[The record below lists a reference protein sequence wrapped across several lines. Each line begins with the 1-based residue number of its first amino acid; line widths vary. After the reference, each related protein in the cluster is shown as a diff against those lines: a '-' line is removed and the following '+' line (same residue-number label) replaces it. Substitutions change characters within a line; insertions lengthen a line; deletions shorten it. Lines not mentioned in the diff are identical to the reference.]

1 MIKFLYSN
9 RHIIGVITVVTFI
22 VVGGTYY
29 LKHLSDE
36 RMFEKERNMRLDNKQ
51 WHLPEGVK
59 ARIGSGTISKIQYS
73 PDGTLLAVVSSIGVW
88 IFNEQT
94 AEPQHLLA
102 AHTGVINSISFSPD
116 GSTLAV
122 GTENGTVQIWNIS
135 TGEHQKT
142 FTRRGYYF
150 GVNNVFFMPDGS
162 TLAVVYSYS
171 LLDLWDVATDQRK
184 NPLLAVE
191 SGTTD
196 DNNNNTPNMYMSL
209 GGYNNSYSSDGKT
222 VASKRDNNTFTFW
235 DIPTRKEIRTLKVT
249 SSKFSRRIISFSSDL
264 GTLAI
269 ANRRNIG
276 PGHDRVWEINLWDVN
291 SQTKKRIFETD
302 KFILEIPFLV
312 FSPDGNLLA
321 SYIDNAIQIWDVNSG
336 KKKKRIKGHKS
347 IVSTVAFSSDNQT
360 LVSASYDNTI
370 RIWDVDTGKEKKTLT
385 GYGGGF
391 REVSLSADTQTLSLR
406 DRSTGI
412 IHLWN
417 TNTGQHVKTFI
428 GHKKGNTGAVLNS
441 DGSKLASYSV
451 YGNTIQ
457 LWDVNTDK
465 LSKLKGPRRHV
476 SGVAFSRDGEV
487 LASWGVSGNRK
498 DIIYFYD
505 TDTSSIQQTLQLTAQ
520 EDFSGSEDIYFDKKM
535 FTGVGKFFEPNLFVW
550 NLVTGQYNITD
561 LEDTEIG
568 GGTEIGVGRFSSD
581 GRILAIVYGGLTKFG
596 NHIILRDVKTG
607 EHIRTLIEHADDV
620 ESLAFSLDSGTLAS
634 GGEFRDNTI
643 RLWNI
648 ETGSS
653 RVLTDPSWTDSHVKF
668 NATVA
673 SSLTFSPD
681 GQTLASGMKLGD
693 IYLWDTETGEKKRI
707 LRGHS
712 KRISHLFFSP
722 DDKTLISVS
731 DDGTVLIWNLT
742 HV

>member
-9 RHIIGVITVVTFI
+9 RLIIGVILI

-29 LKHLSDE
+29 FKHLANE
-36 RMFEKERNMRLDNKQ
+36 RILEKVRNMRLDNKQ

-73 PDGTLLAVVSSIGVW
+73 PDGNLLAVVSSIGVW

-122 GTENGTVQIWNIS
+122 GTENGTAQIWNIS

-142 FTRRGYYF
+142 FTRRGYNF

-184 NPLLAVE
+184 NPLSAVE

-196 DNNNNTPNMYMSL
+196 DNNNNTPNLYMSL

-222 VASKRDNNTFTFW
+222 VASKRDNDTFTFW
-235 DIPTRKEIRTLKVT
+235 DIPTRKEIRTLKIG
-249 SSKFSRRIISFSSDL
+249 SSRSSRRIISFSSDL

-269 ANRRNIG
+269 ANHSYEG
-276 PGHDRVWEINLWDVN
+276 PKQRSVWEINLWDVN

-321 SYIDNAIQIWDVNSG
+321 SYIDNAIQIWDVNTG
-336 KKKKRIKGHKS
+336 RKKKRFKGHKS
-347 IVSTVAFSSDNQT
+347 VVSTVAFSSDSRT

-370 RIWDVDTGKEKKTLT
+370 RFWDVDTGKEKKTLT

-417 TNTGQHVKTFI
+417 TNTGQHENTFLI
-428 GHKKGNTGAVLNS
+428 HKKHVWGAVLS
-441 DGSKLASYSV
+441 RDGSKLASH
-451 YGNTIQ
+451 T
-457 LWDVNTDK
+457 LLKK
-465 LSKLKGPRRHV
+465 LSIFGMSTRV
-476 SGVAFSRDGEV
+476 NSVNSRG
-487 LASWGVSGNRK
+487 R
-498 DIIYFYD
+498 
-505 TDTSSIQQTLQLTAQ
+505 
-520 EDFSGSEDIYFDKKM
+520 
-535 FTGVGKFFEPNLFVW
+535 
-550 NLVTGQYNITD
+550 
-561 LEDTEIG
+561 
-568 GGTEIGVGRFSSD
+568 GGTFPVLHLVVMEKCSRGGVYRVITS
-581 GRILAIVYGGLTKFG
+581 
-596 NHIILRDVKTG
+596 IISYT
-607 EHIRTLIEHADDV
+607 
-620 ESLAFSLDSGTLAS
+620 
-634 GGEFRDNTI
+634 
-643 RLWNI
+643 
-648 ETGSS
+648 
-653 RVLTDPSWTDSHVKF
+653 
-668 NATVA
+668 
-673 SSLTFSPD
+673 
-681 GQTLASGMKLGD
+681 MM
-693 IYLWDTETGEKKRI
+693 
-707 LRGHS
+707 
-712 KRISHLFFSP
+712 
-722 DDKTLISVS
+722 
-731 DDGTVLIWNLT
+731 
-742 HV
+742 